1 MPEARARL
9 RDLGVASGVLAPGAL
24 NAITDVPGIR
34 VGHVTLAPESGYPE
48 EVCTGVTAVLCDDER
63 LPPRT
68 LQAGSSVLNGFGK
81 TAGLVQL
88 DELGEIEGPL
98 LLTNTFS
105 VGAVLEG
112 GVRYHMGRD
121 AGVGDGSTTPNVVV
135 AECNDGYLNDLRRLA
150 VRPEH
155 ALEAIAAAEGGAVA
169 EGAVGAGKGMVCCG
183 FKGGIGTA
191 SRLVAESPWT
201 VGVLVLA
208 NFGARED
215 LTVLGVPVGR
225 QLHPADF
232 KPKDGSIIMLVATD
246 LPWDAHSL
254 RRLAGRTAF
263 GLARL
268 GSVASHG
275 SGDIA
280 IAFSTAEQREPGH
293 KDGGRLPSAA
303 FHAVAE
309 ATEEA
314 ILNAL
319 TMAETTRGRLGHV
332 VPALPLGEVLALL
345 RERGAAPGG

>member
-1 MPEARARL
+1 
-9 RDLGVASGVLAPGAL
+9 
-24 NAITDVPGIR
+24 
-34 VGHVTLAPESGYPE
+34 
-48 EVCTGVTAVLCDDER
+48 VLCDEATS
-63 LPPRT
+63 LPRR
-68 LQAGSSVLNGFGK
+68 LQAASVVLNGFGK
-81 TAGLVQL
+81 TVGLVQL
-88 DELGEIEGPL
+88 DELGELEGPL

-112 GVRYHMGRD
+112 GVRYHMSRV
-121 AGVGDGSTTPNVVV
+121 AAVGDGLTTPNVVV
-135 AECNDGYLNDLRRLA
+135 AECNDGHLNDLRRLE

-155 ALEAIAAAEGGAVA
+155 ALEAIAAARVGAVA

-191 SRLVAESPWT
+191 SRLVPGSDCT

-208 NFGARED
+208 NFGAPED

-225 QLHPADF
+225 QLRPADF
-232 KPKDGSIIMLVATD
+232 APRDGSIIMLVATD

-280 IAFSTAEQREPGH
+280 IAFSTADRHQPAH
-293 KDGGRLPSAA
+293 VDGGRLPSAA

-319 TMAETTRGRLGHV
+319 GMAETTRGRRGHV